1 MASKTLIN
9 GTGYAVKGGRVLVG
23 GTGYQVKKGRTLI
36 GGTGYNIPLG
46 YTWGK
51 YSIAYTESSKTLQGG
66 QNDDGWTGDLVHY
79 YINFK
84 GYNYMLVYS
93 AEDTGA
99 GFKITGY
106 KGTLWPASSD
116 QFRVPNKALYVMIPT
131 NDKSNPEQQYPVGT
145 LYYGNAYYIQSDST
159 SYKGI
164 WLSVTSSDNWVRF
177 YMNHSETL
185 IHYWYTAKCGQLIG
199 EVTSDN
205 ATAYP
210 DNGISGGYWYIR
222 KN

>member
-1 MASKTLIN
+1 M
-9 GTGYAVKGGRVLVG
+9 
-23 GTGYQVKKGRTLI
+23 I
-36 GGTGYNIPLG
+36 GGTRYNIPLG

-51 YSIAYTESSKTLQGG
+51 YNISYTESSKTLQGG
-66 QNDDGWTGDLVHY
+66 QDDDGWTGDPVYY
-79 YINFK
+79 YINFA

-93 AEDTGA
+93 AEDTGS

-106 KGTLWPASSD
+106 EGALFKTTGT

-131 NDKSNPEQQYPVGT
+131 NDDSNPEQRYPVGSV
-145 LYYGNAYYIQSDST
+145 YYGNAYYIQSDYT

-164 WLSVTSSDNWVRF
+164 PLTVYSNDHWVRF
-177 YMNHSETL
+177 GMNHAETL

-210 DNGISGGYWYIR
+210 DNGISGDYWYIR